1 MRSRMGDRALRQA
14 RLPPRARAAHRR
26 AGRLP
31 PRRQD
36 GHVLAHPA
44 RAGAARQHPRGD
56 HCMNAVGTELP
67 TRPAAPAAAPGS
79 VDEATYRRL
88 AGRVK
93 LLSWLSLAWMTV
105 EGGVAIAAGLVAS
118 SIALVGFGLDS
129 AIEGF
134 ASVIIIWRFTG
145 RRVFSHAAEE
155 RAQRLVAVQ
164 FFLLAPYVGFESV
177 KALANA
183 DRPETSWVGIA
194 LAVGSV
200 VLMPALAVAKQRL
213 ADQLGSAATAG
224 EGRQNMLCAYLA
236 GALLL
241 GLLGNALLGAWWLD
255 PAVGLLIAGVAVKE
269 GGEAWRGEGCC
280 VASPL
285 DGAGF
290 VADDGCDD
298 DCCLTEP
305 RATP

>member
-1 MRSRMGDRALRQA
+1 MAVATITRDRY
-14 RLPPRARAAHRR
+14 
-26 AGRLP
+26 
-31 PRRQD
+31 
-36 GHVLAHPA
+36 
-44 RAGAARQHPRGD
+44 
-56 HCMNAVGTELP
+56 EL
-67 TRPAAPAAAPGS
+67 
-79 VDEATYRRL
+79 L

-93 LLSWLSLAWMTV
+93 LLSWFSLAWMTV
-105 EGGVAIAAGLVAS
+105 EGGVAIGAGIAAG

-177 KALANA
+177 KALASA

-194 LAVGSV
+194 LAAGSV
-200 VLMPALAVAKQRL
+200 ALMPALAVAKQRL

-255 PAVGLLIAGVAVKE
+255 PGVGLLIAAVAVKE
-269 GGEAWRGEGCC
+269 GREAWRGEGCC
-280 VASPL
+280 VSSPL

-290 VADDGCDD
+290 ADDACHD
-298 DCCLTEP
+298 DCC
-305 RATP
+305 AD